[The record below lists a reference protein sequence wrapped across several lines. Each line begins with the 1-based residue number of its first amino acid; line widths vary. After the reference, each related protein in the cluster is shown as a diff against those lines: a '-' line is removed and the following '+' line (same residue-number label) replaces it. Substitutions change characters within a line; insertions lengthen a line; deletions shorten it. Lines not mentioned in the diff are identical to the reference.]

1 MPDFQWIGSS
11 KRAYSLRKICT
22 LLIRVSFDAWS
33 QLAFVFQLLAA
44 LALATQRSGRPLYI
58 VAFGGQ

>member
-1 MPDFQWIGSS
+1 MPDFEWIGSS

-33 QLAFVFQLLAA
+33 QLALVFQLLAA
-44 LALATQRSGRPLYI
+44 LTLTAQRPGRPLYI